1 MNIKETKRSI
11 SLPGQNNWIVYRH
24 IRLDKDI
31 PFYIGIGK
39 CKTRHTSTHSRN
51 KEWYRITAK
60 TEWYADI
67 LFEGLSQEEAA
78 AKEKEFIKLYGR
90 KSYKGGFLCNITSG
104 GQGGIG
110 TVPTAEQ
117 RLANCLSKEN
127 RIPIFI
133 NGIQYPSLK
142 AAGRALGYSSKTIK
156 RRYIVGSAHR
166 PHQTPITL
174 EGISYPSLN
183 QASIDTGLTIY
194 KLKRYY
200 I

>member
-1 MNIKETKRSI
+1 M
-11 SLPGQNNWIVYRH
+11 
-24 IRLDKDI
+24 

-110 TVPTAEQ
+110 TVSTAEQ
-117 RLANCLSKEN
+117 RLTSCGFVMLPKKHTLNFK
-127 RIPIFI
+127 F
-133 NGIQYPSLK
+133 
-142 AAGRALGYSSKTIK
+142 KTDYESTK
-156 RRYIVGSAHR
+156 
-166 PHQTPITL
+166 
-174 EGISYPSLN
+174 
-183 QASIDTGLTIY
+183 
-194 KLKRYY
+194 
-200 I
+200 

>member
-11 SLPGQNNWIVYRH
+11 VPFGQNNWIVYRH
-24 IRLDKDI
+24 IRLDKNM

-39 CKTRHTSTHSRN
+39 CKTRHTSTHNRN

-67 LFEGLSQEEAA
+67 LFEGLSREEAA

-90 KSYKGGFLCNITSG
+90 KSYKKGPLCNITSG

-110 TVPTAEQ
+110 TVPTVEQ
-117 RLANCLSKEN
+117 RLVSCLSKEN

-133 NGIQYPSLK
+133 DGIQYPSLR
-142 AAGRALGYSSKTIK
+142 AAGRALDYSSKTIK
-156 RRYIVGSAHR
+156 RRYIMGSTHR
-166 PHQTPITL
+166 SHQTPVTL
-174 EGISYPSLN
+174 GGVSYPSLN